1 MVAVRLDDKG
11 RISLPRQMREELGL
25 VPGDTLFIERDGDT
39 VRLAK
44 ALNPFV
50 PAVREAM
57 ATYHAGRKIALKKLA
72 ARHGIADLDA
82 LENAIDDVIDRV
94 ALEKA
99 REEYEAGDTIAIE
112 DLLAETRSKR

>member
-25 VPGDTLFIERDGDT
+25 EPGDALFIERDGDT

-44 ALNPFV
+44 ALNPFA

-72 ARHGIADLDA
+72 AKHGIADLDA
-82 LENAIDDVIDRV
+82 LENAIDDVIDNEL
-94 ALEKA
+94 ADKA
-99 REEYEAGDTIAIE
+99 
-112 DLLAETRSKR
+112 LAEPGGDIPWEEVKTKLGL

>member
-11 RISLPRQMREELGL
+11 RVSLPRQVREELGL
-25 VPGDTLFIERDGDT
+25 EPGDTLFIERDGDT

-44 ALNPFV
+44 ALNPFT

-72 ARHGIADLDA
+72 AKHGIVDLDA
-82 LENAIDDVIDRV
+82 LENAIDDVIDNEL
-94 ALEKA
+94 ADKA
-99 REEYEAGDTIAIE
+99 
-112 DLLAETRSKR
+112 LAEPGEDIPWEEVKAKLGL

>member
-25 VPGDTLFIERDGDT
+25 EPGDTLFIEREGDT

-44 ALNPFV
+44 ALNPFT

-57 ATYHAGRKIALKKLA
+57 ATYHAGRRIALKKLA
-72 ARHGIADLDA
+72 AKHGIADLEA
-82 LENAIDDVIDRV
+82 LEDAIDDVIDSEL
-94 ALEKA
+94 ADKA
-99 REEYEAGDTIAIE
+99 
-112 DLLAETRSKR
+112 LAEPGESIPLEEVMRRHGIEPR

>member
-11 RISLPRQMREELGL
+11 RISLPKQMREDLGL
-25 VPGDTLFIERDGDT
+25 APGDALFIERDGDT

-44 ALNPFV
+44 ALNPFT

-57 ATYHAGRKIALKKLA
+57 VTYHAGRKIALKRLA
-72 ARHGIADLDA
+72 AKHGIADLDA
-82 LENAIDDVIDRV
+82 LENAIDDVIDRE

-99 REEYEAGDTIAIE
+99 REEYGAGDTIAIE

>member
-11 RISLPRQMREELGL
+11 RVSLPRQVREELGL
-25 VPGDTLFIERDGDT
+25 EPGDTLFIERDGDT

-44 ALNPFV
+44 ALNPFT

-82 LENAIDDVIDRV
+82 LENAIDDVIDTE

-99 REEYEAGDTIAIE
+99 RAEAGEAVPVEELMRRYGI
-112 DLLAETRSKR
+112 KP